1 MDKLRTV
8 RGVND
13 LLPEVLVKHNK
24 VIEDALKI
32 SNQYCYSQIETPIFE
47 FSEIFTKPLGISSDI
62 VTLSLIHI

>member
-13 LLPEVLVKHNK
+13 LLPEVLDKHNQ
-24 VIEDALKI
+24 VIETALKI

-47 FSEIFTKPLGISSDI
+47 FSEIFKKHLGISSDI
-62 VTLSLIHI
+62 LTK

>member
-13 LLPEVLVKHNK
+13 LLPDVLVKHNK

-32 SNQYCYSQIETPIFE
+32 SNQYC
-47 FSEIFTKPLGISSDI
+47 
-62 VTLSLIHI
+62 